1 MEPQS
6 SSKIQLSIS
15 SENCGITTISPE
27 VLEST
32 WKLLNAEGSLC
43 SAPGV
48 PGAKCVASESGNR
61 PHIVSK
67 TKKGSL
73 ACDDACK
80 AWKSMKFCS
89 HALAV
94 AVIV

>member
-1 MEPQS
+1 M
-6 SSKIQLSIS
+6 
-15 SENCGITTISPE
+15 
-27 VLEST
+27 
-32 WKLLNAEGSLC
+32 
-43 SAPGV
+43 

-73 ACDDACK
+73 ACDDACI

-94 AVIV
+94 AENIN